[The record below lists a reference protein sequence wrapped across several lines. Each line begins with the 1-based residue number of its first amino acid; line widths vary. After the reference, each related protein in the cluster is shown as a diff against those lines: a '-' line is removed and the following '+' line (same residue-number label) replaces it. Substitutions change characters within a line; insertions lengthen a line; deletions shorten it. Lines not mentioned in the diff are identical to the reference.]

1 MGGQVSRGRATEE
14 YHDNKNTNNM
24 REVLSLKTK
33 KYHQQSINVVIA
45 CNTNTTLISK

>member
-1 MGGQVSRGRATEE
+1 MGGQVSRGRAKEE
-14 YHDNKNTNNM
+14 YYDNKNTNK
-24 REVLSLKTK
+24 VLSLKAK